1 MPTNLYL
8 IRKQQLASVF
18 EDTMAQ
24 IKQSADLTSAMEH
37 SLHNQQ
43 FIPASA
49 IISISD
55 VPKAD
60 KPANIIVSRLRS
72 FEAAAQYIGKRT
84 AVLNF
89 ASATNPGG
97 GVEKGASAQEECL
110 CRVST
115 LYPCLADQK
124 MRASFY
130 TPHRKNG
137 NALHNDDIIYTPN
150 VLVIKDDDHNLLSEP
165 FSVDIISCAAPNLR
179 ERPSNQYNTGDTI
192 KVQISDNE
200 LLALHEKRARKIFSS
215 AIANGV
221 EILILGAFGCGA
233 FQNDPHIVAQAYK
246 NVLPD
251 FAHYFHTI
259 EFAIYCRPADS
270 INYDAFSWE
279 ILMKHCINAEKVVPL
294 QKKIK

>member
-1 MPTNLYL
+1 MLTNLYL

-18 EDTMAQ
+18 EDTMAR
-24 IKQSADLTSAMEH
+24 IKQSLDFTNATNFSIQ
-37 SLHNQQ
+37 NQQ

-60 KPANIIVSRLRS
+60 KPANIIVSQLRS
-72 FEAAAQYIGKRT
+72 FEAASQYIGKRT

-137 NALHNDDIIYTPN
+137 NTLHNDDIIYTPN

-179 ERPSNQYNTGDTI
+179 EQPSNQYNTGDTI

-233 FQNDPHIVAQAYK
+233 FQNNPHIVAQAYK

-270 INYDAFSWE
+270 INYDAFKST
-279 ILMKHCINAEKVVPL
+279 ILNS
-294 QKKIK
+294 

>member
-1 MPTNLYL
+1 MPTNQYL

-60 KPANIIVSRLRS
+60 KPANIIVSQLRS

-115 LYPCLADQK
+115 LYPCLVDQK
-124 MRASFY
+124 MRDSFY

-192 KVQISDNE
+192 KVQISYNE

-221 EILILGAFGCGA
+221 EVLILGAFGCGA
-233 FQNDPHIVAQAYK
+233 FCNDPYVVARAYK

-270 INYDAFSWE
+270 INYDAFKST
-279 ILMKHCINAEKVVPL
+279 ILNS
-294 QKKIK
+294 

>member
-1 MPTNLYL
+1 MLTNQYL
-8 IRKQQLASVF
+8 TRRQQLASVF
-18 EDTMAQ
+18 EDTVLR
-24 IKQSADLTSAMEH
+24 IKLSADLKSAIDY
-37 SLHNQQ
+37 SIRNQQ
-43 FIPASA
+43 FISESA
-49 IISISD
+49 TISISD
-55 VPKAD
+55 VQKAD
-60 KPANIIVSRLRS
+60 KPANIIVSKLRS
-72 FEAAAQYIGKRT
+72 FEAATQYIGKRT

-150 VLVIKDDDHNLLSEP
+150 VLVIKDDDHNPLSEP

-179 ERPSNQYNTGDTI
+179 ERPFNQYNTGDTI
-192 KVQISDNE
+192 KVQISDKE
-200 LLALHEKRARKIFSS
+200 LLVLHEKRARKIFSS
-215 AIANGV
+215 AIANGI

-233 FQNDPHIVAQAYK
+233 FCNDPYIVARAYK
-246 NVLPD
+246 NVFPE
-251 FAHYFHTI
+251 FKQYFQTI
-259 EFAIYCRPADS
+259 EFAIYCRPTDS
-270 INYDAFSWE
+270 INYDAFKST
-279 ILMKHCINAEKVVPL
+279 ILS
-294 QKKIK
+294 

>member
-1 MPTNLYL
+1 MLTNSYYS
-8 IRKQQLASVF
+8 RKQQLVSVF
-18 EDTMAQ
+18 EDTMER
-24 IKQSADLTSAMEH
+24 IKQSLDFTNATNFSI
-37 SLHNQQ
+37 HNQQ

-55 VPKAD
+55 VQKAD
-60 KPANIIVSRLRS
+60 KPANIIVSQLRS

-115 LYPCLADQK
+115 LYPCLTDQK
-124 MRASFY
+124 MRDSFY

-150 VLVIKDDDHNLLSEP
+150 VLVIKDDDHNLLSDP

-200 LLALHEKRARKIFSS
+200 LLALHEKRARKIFAS
-215 AIANGV
+215 AIANNV
-221 EILILGAFGCGA
+221 EVLILGAFGCGA
-233 FQNDPHIVAQAYK
+233 FCNDPYIVARAYK
-246 NVLPD
+246 NVIPE
-251 FAHYFHTI
+251 FEQYFQTI
-259 EFAIYCRPADS
+259 EFAIYCRPTAP
-270 INYDAFSWE
+270 INYNAFKST
-279 ILMKHCINAEKVVPL
+279 IIS
-294 QKKIK
+294 

>member
-1 MPTNLYL
+1 MPTNPYL
-8 IRKQQLASVF
+8 VRKQQLVSVF
-18 EDTMAQ
+18 EDTMER
-24 IKQSADLTSAMEH
+24 IKCSSEWTNATNH
-37 SLHNQQ
+37 SIRNQQ
-43 FIPASA
+43 FIPEAAA
-49 IISISD
+49 IQLADIS
-55 VPKAD
+55 PQEQ
-60 KPANIIVSRLRS
+60 PAKIIVSQLRS

-124 MRASFY
+124 MRDSFY

-179 ERPSNQYNTGDTI
+179 EQPSNQYNTGDTI

-200 LLALHEKRARKIFSS
+200 LLALHEKRARKIFAS

-221 EILILGAFGCGA
+221 EVLILGAFGCGA

-259 EFAIYCRPADS
+259 EFAIFCNAKNIENYQVFLS
-270 INYDAFSWE
+270 I
-279 ILMKHCINAEKVVPL
+279 I
-294 QKKIK
+294 

>member
-24 IKQSADLTSAMEH
+24 IKQSADLTSTMEH

-43 FIPASA
+43 FIPESA

-55 VPKAD
+55 VPKED
-60 KPANIIVSRLRS
+60 KPVNIIVSRLRS

-179 ERPSNQYNTGDTI
+179 ERPANQYNTGDTI

-200 LLALHEKRARKIFSS
+200 LLALHEKRARKICSS

-233 FQNDPHIVAQAYK
+233 FCNDPYVVARAYK
-246 NVLPD
+246 NVLPE
-251 FAHYFHTI
+251 FEQYFQTI

-270 INYDAFSWE
+270 INYDAFKST
-279 ILMKHCINAEKVVPL
+279 ILNS
-294 QKKIK
+294 

>member
-1 MPTNLYL
+1 MLTNQYL

-18 EDTMAQ
+18 EDTMVQ
-24 IKQSADLTSAMEH
+24 IKQSEEWMSAIDY
-37 SLHNQQ
+37 SIRNQQ
-43 FIPASA
+43 FIPESA
-49 IISISD
+49 TISISD
-55 VPKAD
+55 VQKAD
-60 KPANIIVSRLRS
+60 KPANIIVSQLRS

-115 LYPCLADQK
+115 LYPCLTDQK
-124 MRASFY
+124 MRDSFY

-137 NALHNDDIIYTPN
+137 NTLHNDDIIYTPN

-200 LLALHEKRARKIFSS
+200 LLVLHEKRARKIFSS

-259 EFAIYCRPADS
+259 EFAIFCNAKNIENYQVFLS
-270 INYDAFSWE
+270 I
-279 ILMKHCINAEKVVPL
+279 I
-294 QKKIK
+294 

>member
-24 IKQSADLTSAMEH
+24 IKQSEKWMSAIDY
-37 SLHNQQ
+37 SVHNQQ
-43 FIPASA
+43 FIPESA

-55 VPKAD
+55 MQKAD
-60 KPANIIVSRLRS
+60 KPANIIVSQLRS

-150 VLVIKDDDHNLLSEP
+150 VLVIKDDDHNPLSEP

-179 ERPSNQYNTGDTI
+179 EQPSNQYNTGDTV
-192 KVQISDNE
+192 KVQISGDE
-200 LLALHEKRARKIFSS
+200 LLALHEKRASKIFSS

-233 FQNDPHIVAQAYK
+233 FQNDPHIVAQASK
-246 NVLPD
+246 NVLHD

-259 EFAIYCRPADS
+259 EFAIFCNAKNIENYQVFLS
-270 INYDAFSWE
+270 I
-279 ILMKHCINAEKVVPL
+279 I
-294 QKKIK
+294 

>member
-18 EDTMAQ
+18 EDTMAR
-24 IKQSADLTSAMEH
+24 IKQSLDFTNATNFSI
-37 SLHNQQ
+37 HNQQ

-55 VPKAD
+55 VQKAD
-60 KPANIIVSRLRS
+60 KPANIIVSQLSS

-137 NALHNDDIIYTPN
+137 NTLHNDDIIYTPK
-150 VLVIKDDDHNLLSEP
+150 VLIIKDDDHNMLATP
-165 FSVDIISCAAPNLR
+165 FLVDVISCAAPNLR
-179 ERPSNQYNTGDTI
+179 EKPNNAYNSGDGN

-200 LLALHEKRARKIFSS
+200 LLALHEKRARKIFAS
-215 AIANGV
+215 AIANGIEV
-221 EILILGAFGCGA
+221 LILGAFGCGA
-233 FQNDPHIVAQAYK
+233 FCNDPYVVARAYK

-259 EFAIYCRPADS
+259 EFAIFCNAKNIENYQVFLS
-270 INYDAFSWE
+270 I
-279 ILMKHCINAEKVVPL
+279 I
-294 QKKIK
+294 

>member
-1 MPTNLYL
+1 MPTNSYYS
-8 IRKQQLASVF
+8 RKQQLVSVF
-18 EDTMAQ
+18 EDTMERV
-24 IKQSADLTSAMEH
+24 KQSPDLTIATNLSIQ
-37 SLHNQQ
+37 NQQ
-43 FIPASA
+43 FIPEATEIQKSE
-49 IISISD
+49 
-55 VPKAD
+55 
-60 KPANIIVSRLRS
+60 ANKHNQAAKIIVSRLRS
-72 FEAAAQYIGKRT
+72 FEAATQYIGKRI

-97 GVEKGASAQEECL
+97 GVENGASAQEECL

-115 LYPCLADQK
+115 LYPCLTEQK
-124 MRASFY
+124 MRDCFY

-165 FSVDIISCAAPNLR
+165 FSVDVISCAAPNLR

-251 FAHYFHTI
+251 FVHYFHTI
-259 EFAIYCRPADS
+259 EFAIFCNAKNIENYQVFLS
-270 INYDAFSWE
+270 I
-279 ILMKHCINAEKVVPL
+279 I
-294 QKKIK
+294 

>member
-24 IKQSADLTSAMEH
+24 IKQSADLTSAMDY
-37 SLHNQQ
+37 SIHNQQ

-60 KPANIIVSRLRS
+60 KPANIIVSQLRS

-89 ASATNPGG
+89 TSATNPGG

-150 VLVIKDDDHNLLSEP
+150 VLVIKDDDHNPLSEP

-179 ERPSNQYNTGDTI
+179 ERPSNQYNTGDTV
-192 KVQISDNE
+192 KVQISGDE
-200 LLALHEKRARKIFSS
+200 LLKLHEKRASKIFSS
-215 AIANGV
+215 AIANGI

-233 FQNDPHIVAQAYK
+233 FCNDPYIVARAYK
-246 NVLPD
+246 NVLPK
-251 FAHYFHTI
+251 FKQYFQTI
-259 EFAIYCRPADS
+259 EFATYCRPTDS
-270 INYDAFSWE
+270 INYDAFKST
-279 ILMKHCINAEKVVPL
+279 ILS
-294 QKKIK
+294 

>member
-1 MPTNLYL
+1 MPTNYYYS
-8 IRKQQLASVF
+8 RRQQLASVF
-18 EDTMAQ
+18 EDTMDR
-24 IKQSADLTSAMEH
+24 IKQSLDFTNATNFSI
-37 SLHNQQ
+37 HNQQ
-43 FIPASA
+43 FIPESA

-137 NALHNDDIIYTPN
+137 NTLHNDDIIYTPN

-165 FSVDIISCAAPNLR
+165 FSVDIISCADLTCANDHPINTIQGILSKCKYRMMNYLLCMRNER
-179 ERPSNQYNTGDTI
+179 ERFF
-192 KVQISDNE
+192 
-200 LLALHEKRARKIFSS
+200 H
-215 AIANGV
+215 
-221 EILILGAFGCGA
+221 
-233 FQNDPHIVAQAYK
+233 
-246 NVLPD
+246 LPL
-251 FAHYFHTI
+251 
-259 EFAIYCRPADS
+259 P
-270 INYDAFSWE
+270 
-279 ILMKHCINAEKVVPL
+279 MV
-294 QKKIK
+294 

>member
-1 MPTNLYL
+1 MANL
-8 IRKQQLASVF
+8 IKKQQLVSVF
-18 EDTMAQ
+18 EDTMER
-24 IKQSADLTSAMEH
+24 IKCSSEWTNATNH
-37 SLHNQQ
+37 SIQNQQ
-43 FIPASA
+43 FIPEVSA
-49 IISISD
+49 ISL
-55 VPKAD
+55 AD
-60 KPANIIVSRLRS
+60 ITPQQQPANIIVSQRRS

-89 ASATNPGG
+89 ASATSPGG

-137 NALHNDDIIYTPN
+137 NTLHNDDIIYTPN

-233 FQNDPHIVAQAYK
+233 FQNNPHIVAQAYK

-259 EFAIYCRPADS
+259 EFAIFCNAKNIENYQVFLS
-270 INYDAFSWE
+270 I
-279 ILMKHCINAEKVVPL
+279 I
-294 QKKIK
+294 

>member
-1 MPTNLYL
+1 MSINSYYS
-8 IRKQQLASVF
+8 RRQQLASVF
-18 EDTMAQ
+18 EDTMER
-24 IKQSADLTSAMEH
+24 IKQSLDFTNATNF

-60 KPANIIVSRLRS
+60 KPANIIVSQLRS

-115 LYPCLADQK
+115 LYPCLVDQK

-259 EFAIYCRPADS
+259 EFAIFCNATNIENYQVFLS
-270 INYDAFSWE
+270 I
-279 ILMKHCINAEKVVPL
+279 I
-294 QKKIK
+294 

>member
-18 EDTMAQ
+18 EDTMAR
-24 IKQSADLTSAMEH
+24 IKQSLDFTNATNFSI
-37 SLHNQQ
+37 HNQQ

-60 KPANIIVSRLRS
+60 KPANIIVSQLRS

-115 LYPCLADQK
+115 LYPCLTDQK
-124 MRASFY
+124 MRDSFY
-130 TPHRKNG
+130 TPHRKHG
-137 NALHNDDIIYTPN
+137 NALHNDDIIYTPK
-150 VLVIKDDDHNLLSEP
+150 VLIIKDDDHNMLATP
-165 FSVDIISCAAPNLR
+165 FLVDVISCAAPNLR
-179 ERPSNQYNTGDTI
+179 EKPNNAYNLGDGN

-200 LLALHEKRARKIFSS
+200 LLALHEKRARKIFAS

-221 EILILGAFGCGA
+221 EVLILGAFGCGA
-233 FQNDPHIVAQAYK
+233 FCNDPYVVA
-246 NVLPD
+246 
-251 FAHYFHTI
+251 
-259 EFAIYCRPADS
+259 R
-270 INYDAFSWE
+270 
-279 ILMKHCINAEKVVPL
+279 
-294 QKKIK
+294 

>member
-18 EDTMAQ
+18 EDTMAR
-24 IKQSADLTSAMEH
+24 IKQSLDFTNATNFSI
-37 SLHNQQ
+37 HNQQ

-55 VPKAD
+55 VQKAD
-60 KPANIIVSRLRS
+60 KPANIIVSQLSS

-137 NALHNDDIIYTPN
+137 NTLHNDDIIYTPK
-150 VLVIKDDDHNLLSEP
+150 VLIIKDDDHNMLATP
-165 FSVDIISCAAPNLR
+165 FLVDVISCAAPNLR
-179 ERPSNQYNTGDTI
+179 EKPNNAYNSGDGN

-200 LLALHEKRARKIFSS
+200 LLALHEKRARKIFAS

-221 EILILGAFGCGA
+221 EVLILGAFGCGA

-259 EFAIYCRPADS
+259 EFAIFCNAKNIENYQVFLS
-270 INYDAFSWE
+270 I
-279 ILMKHCINAEKVVPL
+279 I
-294 QKKIK
+294 

>member
-18 EDTMAQ
+18 EDTMAR
-24 IKQSADLTSAMEH
+24 IKQSLDFTNATNFSI
-37 SLHNQQ
+37 HNQQ
-43 FIPASA
+43 FIPESA

-55 VPKAD
+55 MQKAD
-60 KPANIIVSRLRS
+60 KPANIIVSQLRS

-115 LYPCLADQK
+115 LYPCLVDQK

-137 NALHNDDIIYTPN
+137 NALHNDDIIYTPK
-150 VLVIKDDDHNLLSEP
+150 VLIIKDDDHNMLATP
-165 FSVDIISCAAPNLR
+165 FLVDVISCAAPNLR
-179 ERPSNQYNTGDTI
+179 EKPNNAYNSGDGN

-200 LLALHEKRARKIFSS
+200 LLALHEKRARKIFAS

-221 EILILGAFGCGA
+221 EVLILGAFGCGA

-259 EFAIYCRPADS
+259 EFAIFCNAKNIENYQVFLS
-270 INYDAFSWE
+270 I
-279 ILMKHCINAEKVVPL
+279 L
-294 QKKIK
+294 

>member
-1 MPTNLYL
+1 MLTNQYL
-8 IRKQQLASVF
+8 IRRQQLVSVF
-18 EDTMAQ
+18 EDTMER

-60 KPANIIVSRLRS
+60 KPANIIVSQLRS
-72 FEAAAQYIGKRT
+72 FEAAVQYIGKRT

-115 LYPCLADQK
+115 LYPCLTDQK
-124 MRASFY
+124 MRDSFY
-130 TPHRKNG
+130 TPHRKHG
-137 NALHNDDIIYTPN
+137 NALHNDDIIYTPK
-150 VLVIKDDDHNLLSEP
+150 VLIIKDDDHNMLATP
-165 FSVDIISCAAPNLR
+165 FLVDVISCAAPNLR
-179 ERPSNQYNTGDTI
+179 EKPNNAYNSGDGN

-200 LLALHEKRARKIFSS
+200 LLALHEKRARKIFAS

-221 EILILGAFGCGA
+221 EVLILGAFGCGA

-251 FAHYFHTI
+251 FAHYFRTI
-259 EFAIYCRPADS
+259 EFAIFCNAKNIENYQVFLS
-270 INYDAFSWE
+270 I
-279 ILMKHCINAEKVVPL
+279 I
-294 QKKIK
+294 

>member
-1 MPTNLYL
+1 MSINSYYS
-8 IRKQQLASVF
+8 RRQQLASVF
-18 EDTMAQ
+18 EDTMER
-24 IKQSADLTSAMEH
+24 IKQSLDFTNATNFSI
-37 SLHNQQ
+37 HNQQ
-43 FIPASA
+43 FIPESA

-55 VPKAD
+55 MPKVD
-60 KPANIIVSRLRS
+60 KPANIIVSQLRS

-137 NALHNDDIIYTPN
+137 NTLHNDDIIYTPN

-179 ERPSNQYNTGDTI
+179 ERPSNQYNTGDTV
-192 KVQISDNE
+192 KVQISGDE
-200 LLALHEKRARKIFSS
+200 LLKLHEKRASKIFSS
-215 AIANGV
+215 AIANGI

-233 FQNDPHIVAQAYK
+233 FCNDPYIVARAYK
-246 NVLPD
+246 NVFPE
-251 FAHYFHTI
+251 FKQYFQTI
-259 EFAIYCRPADS
+259 EFAIYCRPTDS
-270 INYDAFSWE
+270 INYDAFKST
-279 ILMKHCINAEKVVPL
+279 ILS
-294 QKKIK
+294 

>member
-24 IKQSADLTSAMEH
+24 IKQSEEWMSAIDY
-37 SLHNQQ
+37 SIRNQQ

-49 IISISD
+49 IMSISN

-137 NALHNDDIIYTPN
+137 NTLHNDDIIYTPK
-150 VLVIKDDDHNLLSEP
+150 VLIIKDDDHNMLATP
-165 FSVDIISCAAPNLR
+165 FLVDVISCAAPNLR
-179 ERPSNQYNTGDTI
+179 EKPNNAYNSGDGN

-200 LLALHEKRARKIFSS
+200 LLALHEKRARKIFAS

-221 EILILGAFGCGA
+221 EVLILGAFGCGA

-259 EFAIYCRPADS
+259 EFAIFCNAKNIENYQVFLS
-270 INYDAFSWE
+270 I
-279 ILMKHCINAEKVVPL
+279 I
-294 QKKIK
+294 

>member
-24 IKQSADLTSAMEH
+24 IKQSEEWMSAIDC
-37 SLHNQQ
+37 SIQNQQ
-43 FIPASA
+43 FIPESA

-60 KPANIIVSRLRS
+60 KSANIIVSQLRS

-124 MRASFY
+124 MRVSFY

-150 VLVIKDDDHNLLSEP
+150 VLVIKDDDHNLLSSP

-221 EILILGAFGCGA
+221 DILILGAFGCGA

-246 NVLPD
+246 NVIPD
-251 FAHYFHTI
+251 FAHYFRTI
-259 EFAIYCRPADS
+259 EFAIFCNAKNIENYQVFLS
-270 INYDAFSWE
+270 I
-279 ILMKHCINAEKVVPL
+279 I
-294 QKKIK
+294 

>member
-1 MPTNLYL
+1 MLTNQYL

-24 IKQSADLTSAMEH
+24 IKQSEEWMSAIDY
-37 SLHNQQ
+37 SVHNQQ
-43 FIPASA
+43 FIPESA

-60 KPANIIVSRLRS
+60 KPANIIVSQLRS

-150 VLVIKDDDHNLLSEP
+150 VLVIKDDDHNPLSEP

-259 EFAIYCRPADS
+259 EFAI
-270 INYDAFSWE
+270 
-279 ILMKHCINAEKVVPL
+279 L
-294 QKKIK
+294 

>member
-1 MPTNLYL
+1 MLTNQYL

-24 IKQSADLTSAMEH
+24 IKQSEEWMSAIDY
-37 SLHNQQ
+37 SVHNQQ
-43 FIPASA
+43 FIPESA

-150 VLVIKDDDHNLLSEP
+150 VLVIKDDDHNPLSEP

-179 ERPSNQYNTGDTI
+179 ERPSNQYNTGDTV
-192 KVQISDNE
+192 KVQISGNE
-200 LLALHEKRARKIFSS
+200 LLKLHEKRARKIFSS

-233 FQNDPHIVAQAYK
+233 FCNNPYIVARAYK
-246 NVLPD
+246 NVFPE
-251 FAHYFHTI
+251 FKQYFQTI
-259 EFAIYCRPADS
+259 EFAIYCRPTDS
-270 INYDAFSWE
+270 SNYDAFKST
-279 ILMKHCINAEKVVPL
+279 ILS
-294 QKKIK
+294 

>member
-1 MPTNLYL
+1 MSINSYYS
-8 IRKQQLASVF
+8 RRQQLASVF
-18 EDTMAQ
+18 EDTMER
-24 IKQSADLTSAMEH
+24 IKQSLDFTNATNFSI
-37 SLHNQQ
+37 HNQQ
-43 FIPASA
+43 FIPESA

-55 VPKAD
+55 VPKVD

-179 ERPSNQYNTGDTI
+179 ERPANQYNTGDTI

-200 LLALHEKRARKIFSS
+200 LLALHEKRARKICSS

-270 INYDAFSWE
+270 INYDAFKST
-279 ILMKHCINAEKVVPL
+279 ILNS
-294 QKKIK
+294 

>member
-1 MPTNLYL
+1 MPTNQYL

-24 IKQSADLTSAMEH
+24 IKQSEEWMSAIDY
-37 SLHNQQ
+37 SIHNQQ
-43 FIPASA
+43 FIPESA

-55 VPKAD
+55 VPK
-60 KPANIIVSRLRS
+60 PANIIVSQLRS

-200 LLALHEKRARKIFSS
+200 LLALHEKRARKIFAS
-215 AIANGV
+215 AIANGAEV
-221 EILILGAFGCGA
+221 LILGAFGCGA

-270 INYDAFSWE
+270 INYDAFKST
-279 ILMKHCINAEKVVPL
+279 ILNS
-294 QKKIK
+294 

>member
-1 MPTNLYL
+1 MPTNSYYS
-8 IRKQQLASVF
+8 RKQQLVSVF
-18 EDTMAQ
+18 EDTMERV
-24 IKQSADLTSAMEH
+24 KQSPDLTIATNLSIQ
-37 SLHNQQ
+37 NQQ
-43 FIPASA
+43 FIPEATEIQKSEA
-49 IISISD
+49 N
-55 VPKAD
+55 KHNQ
-60 KPANIIVSRLRS
+60 PAKIIVSRLRS
-72 FEAAAQYIGKRT
+72 FEAATQYIGKRI

-97 GVEKGASAQEECL
+97 GVENGASAQEECL

-115 LYPCLADQK
+115 LYPCLTEQK
-124 MRASFY
+124 MRDCFY

-165 FSVDIISCAAPNLR
+165 FSVDVISCAAPNLR

-251 FAHYFHTI
+251 FVHYFHTI
-259 EFAIYCRPADS
+259 EFAIFCNAKNIENYQVFSS
-270 INYDAFSWE
+270 I
-279 ILMKHCINAEKVVPL
+279 I
-294 QKKIK
+294 